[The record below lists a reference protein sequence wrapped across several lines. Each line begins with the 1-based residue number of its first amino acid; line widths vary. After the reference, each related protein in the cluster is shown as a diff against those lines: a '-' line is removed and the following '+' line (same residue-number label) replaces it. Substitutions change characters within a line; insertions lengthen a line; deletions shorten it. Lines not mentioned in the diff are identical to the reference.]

1 MVKRRIKYMGNTNPT
16 KGEID
21 KAFSTISD
29 SFEACS
35 SASDLSVLFIEYQNI
50 MQSSFL
56 KAAAKLHENEQSM
69 CNNEEDIEVE
79 NLDL

>member
-1 MVKRRIKYMGNTNPT
+1 MGNTNPT

-35 SASDLSVLFIEYQNI
+35 SASDLSVLFIEYQNT

-56 KAAAKLHENEQSM
+56 RAAAKLHENEQDR
-69 CNNEEDIEVE
+69 CEETEE
-79 NLDL
+79 FEL